1 MWDPLDVAV
10 ITEADIKSL
19 VVATRESR
27 VTNTIF
33 IAMIGIDICAF
44 AGEDLIDLEDVEEII
59 GLNRHAQS
67 SYVFE
72 GGPVRVQMGHGTPWA
87 CPELP
92 DPVTG
97 AFMLSDPSC
106 SSRPGQGP
114 QHERHVEM
122 LFLPPSIGTPLTV
135 LDGSGDLTKDR

>member
-72 GGPVRVQMGHGTPWA
+72 GGRFVCKWVMGHHGHA
-87 CPELP
+87 QNFQILSRAHLCSAIQAARRV
-92 DPVTG
+92 PV
-97 AFMLSDPSC
+97 
-106 SSRPGQGP
+106 
-114 QHERHVEM
+114 
-122 LFLPPSIGTPLTV
+122 
-135 LDGSGDLTKDR
+135 KDRNMKGTSKCCFYRRASAHP